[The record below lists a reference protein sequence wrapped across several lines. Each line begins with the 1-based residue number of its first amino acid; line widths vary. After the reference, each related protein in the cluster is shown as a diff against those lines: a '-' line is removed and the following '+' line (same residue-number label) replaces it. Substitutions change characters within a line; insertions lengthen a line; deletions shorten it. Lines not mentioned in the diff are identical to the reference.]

1 MRQLL
6 RQEEGREFWVSD
18 RFEGRMLRPI
28 AENLLDKAE
37 KNWDDYDEVYHCC
50 QLVEKAARDKSLSM
64 EFYTL
69 EQAGRVDGIGLMTR
83 GAVDRPLFFPPHLPP
98 QEDQEQVLVFNYFHI
113 SPRARGVGE
122 RWLREIILP
131 RCREQGFQAVYVKSS
146 HPRVFSLYGRLGCTV
161 GDYAARSD
169 NGLHTR
175 PGRLFRL
182 PLV

>member
-50 QLVEKAARDKSLSM
+50 RLVESAAREKYLFM

-69 EQAGRVDGIGLMTR
+69 EQAGREQNLSIR
-83 GAVDRPLFFPPHLPP
+83 IQR
-98 QEDQEQVLVFNYFHI
+98 EDIFNAMHRI
-113 SPRARGVGE
+113 
-122 RWLREIILP
+122 
-131 RCREQGFQAVYVKSS
+131 
-146 HPRVFSLYGRLGCTV
+146 
-161 GDYAARSD
+161 
-169 NGLHTR
+169 
-175 PGRLFRL
+175 
-182 PLV
+182 